1 MIFWKKEPANSAAP
15 KPVVGSRKS
24 LAWRLILPVP
34 ITVVI
39 AVGLIWL
46 AVPRLVASMAV
57 NDAILA
63 GQQVA
68 AQFKTIRGYYTENV
82 VRKVVSD
89 GTLKSTFDH
98 KTNPKA
104 IPMPATFIH
113 DLSALLADKEQSV
126 NLYSIYPFPVFKDR
140 QLDDFQQQAWNFLVA
155 NPAAVFSR
163 HEQRNGRQVVR
174 VAVADTMS
182 AQACINC
189 HNSEPTSPKTDW
201 KLGEMRGVLEVNTA
215 IDAQLAHGSAL
226 TRWMV
231 LGAVLIGFLLL
242 GITQWSTRS
251 VTKPL
256 SGMVTQMG
264 KLASGNFDVVL
275 PGLGR
280 KDEIGAMAQAVELF
294 KVKAIERAQHEAEEE
309 EAKERT
315 ATAQRKAEMHRLAG
329 VFEET
334 VGDIVTAVTTASSEL
349 EGAASTLTS
358 NAEKTRQLSGV
369 VAQAADDSS
378 INVQS
383 VASAT
388 GQLTGAVLEISQQVH
403 ESSRIAG
410 LAVNQAEMTDARI
423 NELSKAATRIGNVVN
438 LITEIAGQ
446 TNLLA
451 LNATIEAA
459 RAGEA
464 GKGFA
469 VVASEV
475 KMLATQTAKATEEI
489 GAQIA
494 AMQAATQDSVS
505 AIKEIR
511 STIGRISEIAKTI
524 SSAVE
529 EQSATTSDIVANVEN
544 AIQSTSRVAANIGEV
559 NRAAG
564 ETGSASG
571 DVLKSARLLSNE
583 GSKLKA
589 EVEKFLATVRAA

>member
-1 MIFWKKEPANSAAP
+1 MILGKKVISGNEAHNP
-15 KPVVGSRKS
+15 SRDGRKT

-39 AVGLIWL
+39 AVGLIWFV
-46 AVPRLVASMAV
+46 VPRLAASQAV
-57 NDAILA
+57 NDAVLA

-68 AQFKTIRGYYTENV
+68 AQFKTIRGYYTDNV
-82 VRKVVSD
+82 VRKIVAD
-89 GTLKSTFDH
+89 GAFKASFDH
-98 KTNPKA
+98 KNNPKV
-104 IPMPATFIH
+104 IPLPATLVH
-113 DLSALLADKEQSV
+113 DLSALLADKDTNV
-126 NLYSIYPFPVFKDR
+126 NLYSAYPFPVFKDR
-140 QLDDFQQQAWNFLVA
+140 KLDDFQQAAWNYLNA
-155 NPAAVFSR
+155 NPTAVFSR
-163 HEQRNGRQVVR
+163 REERNGKQIVR
-174 VAVADTMS
+174 VAVADTMTGQS
-182 AQACINC
+182 CINC

-201 KLGEMRGVLEVNTA
+201 KLGDVRGVLEVNTT
-215 IDAQLAHGSAL
+215 IDAQLAHGSTL
-226 TRWMV
+226 SYMMV
-231 LGAVLIGFLLL
+231 LGAVLIGLALLV
-242 GITQWSTRS
+242 ITGWATRS
-251 VTKPL
+251 VTEPL

-280 KDEIGAMAQAVELF
+280 KDEIGAMAEAVELF
-294 KVKAIERAQHEAEEE
+294 KVKAVQRAQHEAEQE
-309 EAKERT
+309 EAKERM
-315 ATAQRKAEMHRLAG
+315 ATEHRKAEMHRLAG

-334 VGDIVTAVTTASSEL
+334 VGDIIKTVTTASSGL
-349 EGAASTLTS
+349 EGAASTLRN
-358 NAEKTRQLSGV
+358 NAETTRELSGA
-369 VAQAADDSS
+369 VAQASNEASM
-378 INVQS
+378 NVQS

-388 GQLTGAVLEISQQVH
+388 GQLTGAVSEISEQVH

-410 LAVNQAEMTDARI
+410 LAVSQAEQTDGRI

-475 KMLATQTAKATEEI
+475 KMLATQTAKATEDI

-494 AMQAATQDSVS
+494 SMQAATQDSVA
-505 AIKEIR
+505 AIKEIS
-511 STIGRISEIAKTI
+511 STIGRISEIAKAI
-524 SSAVE
+524 SAAVE

-544 AIQSTSRVAANIGEV
+544 AIQTTSRVAANIGEV

-589 EVEKFLATVRAA
+589 EVEKFLSTVRAA

>member
-1 MIFWKKEPANSAAP
+1 MPSHSEAA
-15 KPVVGSRKS
+15 KPLPGSRTS

-34 ITVVI
+34 LTVVV
-39 AVGLIWL
+39 AVGLIWFT
-46 AVPRLVASMAV
+46 VPRIVASQSI
-57 NDAILA
+57 NDATLA

-68 AQFKTIRGYYTENV
+68 VQFKTIRGYYTENIV
-82 VRKVVSD
+82 KKVVGE
-89 GTLKSTFDH
+89 GTFKASPNH
-98 KTNPKA
+98 KTDPKT
-104 IPMPATFIH
+104 IPLPATFVH

-126 NLYSIYPFPVFKDR
+126 SLYSIYPFPVFKDR
-140 QLDDFQQQAWNFLVA
+140 KLDDFQQQAWDFLKD
-155 NPAAVFSR
+155 NPTAVFSR
-163 HEQRNGRQVVR
+163 AETRNGKQVVR

-201 KLGEMRGVLEVNTA
+201 KLGDVRGVFEVSTA
-215 IDAQLAHGSAL
+215 IDAQLAHGSTL
-226 TRWMV
+226 SRWMV
-231 LGAVLIGFLLL
+231 MGAVLIGLLLL

-251 VTKPL
+251 VTVPL
-256 SGMVTQMG
+256 SGMVTQME

-275 PGLGR
+275 PGLDR
-280 KDEIGAMAQAVELF
+280 KDEIGAMSKAVELF
-294 KVKAIERAQHEAEEE
+294 KVKAIERAQHEAEQEE
-309 EAKERT
+309 TKER
-315 ATAQRKAEMHRLAG
+315 AAAAHRKAEMHRLAD
-329 VFEET
+329 VFEGA
-334 VGDIVTAVTTASSEL
+334 VADIVAAVTSASSGL
-349 EGAASTLTS
+349 ESAASTLS
-358 NAEKTRQLSGV
+358 NNAETTRQLSGD
-369 VAQAADDSS
+369 VAQASNDASF
-378 INVQS
+378 NVQS

-388 GQLTGAVLEISQQVH
+388 DQLTGAVREISDQVH

-410 LAVNQAEMTDARI
+410 LAVSQAEQTDLRI
-423 NELSKAATRIGNVVN
+423 NQLSEAATRIGNVVN

-475 KMLATQTAKATEEI
+475 KTLATQTAKATEEI

-494 AMQAATQDSVS
+494 AMQAATQDSVA
-505 AIKEIR
+505 AIQDIS
-511 STIGRISEIAKTI
+511 STIGRISDIAKTI

-529 EQSATTSDIVANVEN
+529 EQSVTTGDIASNVAN
-544 AIQSTSRVAANIGEV
+544 AIQTTSRVATSIGEV
-559 NRAAG
+559 HRAAG

-571 DVLKSARLLSNE
+571 DVLQSARLLSNE

>member
-1 MIFWKKEPANSAAP
+1 MKLGKNTFLARSTAELLPGPP
-15 KPVVGSRKS
+15 KT
-24 LAWRLILPVP
+24 LAWRLVLPVP
-34 ITVVI
+34 LTVALTVV
-39 AVGLIWL
+39 LIWL
-46 AVPRLVASMAV
+46 AVPRLVTSVAV
-57 NDAILA
+57 NDAELA
-63 GQQVA
+63 GKQVA
-68 AQFKTIRGYYTENV
+68 GQFKAIRGYYTQNV
-82 VRKVVSD
+82 VNKVVSE
-89 GTLKSTFDH
+89 GTFKATFDH
-98 KTNPKA
+98 KNNPKA
-104 IPMPATFIH
+104 IPLPATFIH
-113 DLSALLADKEQSV
+113 DLSALLADKETSI
-126 NLYSIYPFPVFKDR
+126 NLYSVYPFPVFKDR
-140 QLDDFQQQAWNFLVA
+140 KLDDFQQQAWNYLNA
-155 NPAAVFSR
+155 NPTAVFSR

-174 VAVADTMS
+174 VAVADTM

-201 KLGEMRGVLEVNTA
+201 KLGDVRGVLEVNTA
-215 IDAQLAHGSAL
+215 IEAQLAHGSAL
-226 TRWMV
+226 TQWMV
-231 LGAVLIGFLLL
+231 LGAISIGFLLL
-242 GITQWSTRS
+242 ALTQWATRS

-280 KDEIGAMAQAVELF
+280 KDEIGAMAEAVELF
-294 KVKAIERAQHEAEEE
+294 KIKAIERAQIEAEKE
-309 EAKERT
+309 EAKER
-315 ATAQRKAEMHRLAG
+315 AAMAQRKAEMHRLAD

-334 VGDIVTAVTTASSEL
+334 VGDIVTTVTTASSGL
-349 EGAASTLTS
+349 EGAASTLKN
-358 NAEKTRQLSGV
+358 NADTTRQLAGV
-369 VAQAADDSS
+369 VAQAADDASL
-378 INVQS
+378 NVQS

-388 GQLTGAVLEISQQVH
+388 EQLTNAVQEISDQVH

-410 LAVNQAEMTDARI
+410 LAVSQAEQTDVRI

-489 GAQIA
+489 SAQIA
-494 AMQAATQDSVS
+494 AMQAATRDSVG
-505 AIKEIR
+505 AIKEIS

-529 EQSATTSDIVANVEN
+529 EQSATTNDIVTNVEN
-544 AIQSTSRVAANIGEV
+544 AIRTTSRVAANIGEV

-564 ETGSASG
+564 ETGSASNE
-571 DVLKSARLLSNE
+571 VLDSARLLSDE
-583 GSKLKA
+583 GSKLKS
-589 EVEKFLATVRAA
+589 ELEKFLTTVRAA